1 MKVRPASA
9 SDLPF
14 LEDMLFEA
22 AYWRPE
28 QPRPPREEALERPD
42 LAKLL
47 RDWGRT
53 GDSGVVAESQ
63 PGTPSGAAWYRFWS
77 DEDHSYGFVSAEVPE
92 LAIGVRSDARRR
104 GIGAA
109 LLRALLASAAQQGV
123 TQLSLSVE
131 IDNPALKLYKR
142 LGFRKHERVGNAW
155 TMLVDV
161 EREVA
166 AHTPTRRAT
175 RK

>member
-1 MKVRPASA
+1 MKVRPASE

-28 QPRPPREEALERPD
+28 QARPAREEGLIRPD

-53 GDSGVVAESQ
+53 GDTGVVAESQ
-63 PGTPSGAAWYRFWS
+63 PGAAVGAAWYRFWS
-77 DEDHSYGFVSAEVPE
+77 PEEHSYGFVSAEVPE

-104 GIGAA
+104 GAGAA
-109 LLRALLASAAQQGV
+109 LLRALIAEAARQEV
-123 TQLSLSVE
+123 AQLSLSVE
-131 IDNPALKLYKR
+131 FDNPALKLYKR
-142 LGFRKHERVGNAW
+142 VGFRKVERVGGAW

-161 EREVA
+161 EREHA
-166 AHTPTRRAT
+166 AQTPARRA
-175 RK
+175 RR